1 MSRSTDMR
9 EPNCQIFR
17 RPASLVQT
25 LLVWTIWATLAPSIG
40 CIVPVAPE
48 FQDPAQ
54 APNFYPYFHN
64 TEPFQERTVTIG
76 AGYPF
81 VVSVGDQNLGDT
93 LYVRW
98 VSDYPPF
105 LGNAS
110 KVLSDGPNSQGR
122 PISPNPPTTRQPE
135 VRPPIE
141 FMAQCEAFAPSLS
154 PVHRLVVI
162 VADRPF
168 LNAPTFSG
176 DLRYNQVGTRADDLP
191 VTYPIMAG
199 WNVVCPQ

>member
-1 MSRSTDMR
+1 M
-9 EPNCQIFR
+9 
-17 RPASLVQT
+17 
-25 LLVWTIWATLAPSIG
+25 
-40 CIVPVAPE
+40 PVAPE

-64 TEPFQERTVTIG
+64 TEPFHERTVTIG

-105 LGNAS
+105 LANAS
-110 KVLSDGPNSQGR
+110 KVLSDAPDGLGR
-122 PISPNPPTTRQPE
+122 PIPPNPPTTRQPE

-141 FMAQCEAFAPSLS
+141 FMVQCEGFAPGMS
-154 PVHRLVVI
+154 VHRLVII
-162 VADRPF
+162 VSDRPF
-168 LNAPTFSG
+168 LKAPTFSG
-176 DLRYNQVGTRADDLP
+176 DLRYNRVGTRADDLP